1 VKFTPTW
8 LDPADVRKWLR
19 DNAQPPANDAGELD
33 RVCSQ
38 TEDHVERVRPD
49 GWTFPEPP
57 EAGPAEYVPDA
68 EIYQGAVM
76 YAARALRRRNTPNG
90 VELTEAGAVFSPR
103 YDPQI
108 DEALHTGAFTPPGV
122 G

>member
-1 VKFTPTW
+1 MEFTPVW
-8 LDPADVRKWLR
+8 LDPDDVRKWLR
-19 DNAQPPANDAGELD
+19 DNAQPPANDAIELD

-38 TEDHVERVRPD
+38 TEDHVQVVRAD
-49 GWTFPEPP
+49 GWTYPP
-57 EAGPAEYVPDA
+57 DPDPPLYVPTA

-76 YAARALRRRNTPNG
+76 YAARALRRRNTPTG
-90 VELTEAGAVFSPR
+90 VEFSDAGAVFSPK

-108 DEALHTGAFTPPGV
+108 DEALHTDAWTRPEV